1 MDLSSPALFGTA
13 LRRLIDQMDGA
24 LERAYAADGLDF
36 RPRFTPVT
44 RLLTEDG
51 PQPIRALADRLGVS
65 HSAVSQTVAQMRA
78 RDLVTVAAGRDARQR
93 IVSASAALRAM
104 LPRLRH
110 HWDAAKAATAALDA
124 EVAGLV
130 ATVARANVALEART
144 YDERLSAAR
153 HGAAGPKTISSADP
167 GRGNAP

>member
-65 HSAVSQTVAQMRA
+65 HSAISQTVAQMRA
-78 RDLVTVAAGRDARQR
+78 RDLVTMAAGRDARQR
-93 IVSASAALRAM
+93 IVSASPALQAM
-104 LPRLRH
+104 LPQLRG
-110 HWDAAKAATAALDA
+110 HWDAARAATAALDA
-124 EVAGLV
+124 EVGGLM
-130 ATVARANVALEART
+130 AAVARANAALETRT
-144 YDERLSAAR
+144 YDDRLSAAR
-153 HGAAGPKTISSADP
+153 HGAPEPIAISSVD
-167 GRGNAP
+167 